1 MIAPD
6 KRPWDNATTE
16 SCAAPVFS
24 LIKQW
29 GQTKDE
35 DILVP
40 VTTGK
45 ANWTLYN
52 FPWDEKKSKEW
63 REHVDVGVL
72 SGDDAV
78 SREVVID
85 GRRFNLRTVG
95 FLPFSESARFRYTL
109 NLDGITASYRLAK
122 LLSLNSVVLKQDKSL
137 QAMASRGQEFAY
149 HYLRPEAR
157 KLYWRQAL
165 TEYRKL
171 FGEDMDQYIDK
182 QKSKEWREHVDVGVL
197 SGDDAVSREV
207 VIDGRRFNL
216 RTVGFLPFSESA
228 RFRYTLNLDGITASY
243 RLAKLLS
250 LNSVV
255 LKQDKNLQAMASRG
269 QEFAYHYLRPEA
281 RKLYWRQ
288 ALTEYRKLFGEDMD
302 QYIDKQKSKE
312 WREHVDVG
320 VLSGDDAVSREVVI
334 DGRRFNLRTV
344 GFLPF
349 SESARFRYTLNLDGI
364 TASYRLAKLLSL
376 NSVVLKQASPWIEWY
391 YRSLVPNVHYV
402 SFWEHSR
409 DDVLYVIDSLRRQS
423 DKNLQAMASR
433 GQEFAY
439 HYLRPEAR
447 KLYWRQALTEYR
459 KLFGEDMDQYID
471 KQELPAPL
479 HPKDMNVDLTRYLRR
494 A

>member
-1 MIAPD
+1 MTRTHPAAAAAILVAAAALLLCIAPAACARSSKLATKDAVSGLQQLRRAHGSHNWELEVDRLPQPPRLSPLFNATDLSELFEENLEADLLPWRSRALDTGALLKWAKVLAPGTGSREESSVRLIMIKDGRLGFPLMDNPDGRLCPGHCDHMLALILQDLHRWIAEEPD
-6 KRPWDNATTE
+6 KWPNVLFLLNVRDRSICEHPAKPWDNATTE

-52 FPWDEKKSKEW
+52 FPWDEK
-63 REHVDVGVL
+63 VDQ
-72 SGDDAV
+72 AV
-78 SREVVID
+78 FRGRAYCHSRY
-85 GRRFNLRTVG
+85 FFYTNRTCSRTY
-95 FLPFSESARFRYTL
+95 FA
-109 NLDGITASYRLAK
+109 A
-122 LLSLNSVVLKQDKSL
+122 
-137 QAMASRGQEFAY
+137 QA
-149 HYLRPEAR
+149 
-157 KLYWRQAL
+157 
-165 TEYRKL
+165 
-171 FGEDMDQYIDK
+171 
-182 QKSKEWREHVDVGVL
+182 
-197 SGDDAVSREV
+197 
-207 VIDGRRFNL
+207 
-216 RTVGFLPFSESA
+216 
-228 RFRYTLNLDGITASY
+228 
-243 RLAKLLS
+243 
-250 LNSVV
+250 
-255 LKQDKNLQAMASRG
+255 
-269 QEFAYHYLRPEA
+269 
-281 RKLYWRQ
+281 
-288 ALTEYRKLFGEDMD
+288 
-302 QYIDKQKSKE
+302 QKSKE

-423 DKNLQAMASR
+423 DKSLQAMASR